1 MDESRFARLP
11 RALSGAFA
19 VGGYAFAILL
29 LVVGFAN
36 GQWPF
41 PGGDVV
47 DYYARSGNALW
58 KGTPVYGG
66 EPGFFYSPPWAVTF
80 ATLSWLGPAAIH
92 AVILVLDVVALW
104 VIAGRHWRRLGW
116 ILWFPL
122 IPFEIAAGQLNLL
135 AAAAIIAAQ
144 RGTTWPLA
152 AMSLAKVWPILALP
166 PRFWRRFLVAAALF
180 ALISLPWLSL
190 WPGWIETL
198 LSRLPHPLGPVV
210 PAPFVLRA
218 GVAVVLVA
226 VQRPWSRALAAVIAS
241 PDLYWGQ
248 LVVLVA
254 PISLL
259 LDTRLEQRLQTTVE
273 KTAVLDPVAKATIG
287 AVN

>member
-1 MDESRFARLP
+1 MHDVRSARAAN
-11 RALSGAFA
+11 ALSATLA
-19 VGGYAFAILL
+19 VGGYAFAITL

-47 DYYARSGNALW
+47 DYYARSGDALRN
-58 KGTPVYGG
+58 GAPVYGG
-66 EPGFFYSPPWAVTF
+66 EPGFFYGPPWAVAF
-80 ATLSWLGPAAIH
+80 AALSWLGPAAIH
-92 AVILVLDVVALW
+92 AVVLALDVAALW
-104 VIAGRHWRRLGW
+104 IIGGRDWRRLGW

-122 IPFEIAAGQLNLL
+122 IPFDLAAGQLNLVI
-135 AAAAIIAAQ
+135 AAAIVLAQ

-166 PRFWRRFLVAAALF
+166 PRYWRGFLVAAAVF
-180 ALISLPWLSL
+180 ALASLPWLSL

-210 PAPFVLRA
+210 PVPFLVRAPI
-218 GVAVVLVA
+218 AVVLVA
-226 VQRPWSRALAAVIAS
+226 LQRPWSRALGAMIAS

-254 PISLL
+254 PLSLL
-259 LDTRLEQRLQTTVE
+259 LPAGFDRASQ
-273 KTAVLDPVAKATIG
+273 ATIG
-287 AVN
+287 TASQGRLATE

>member
-1 MDESRFARLP
+1 MLDERSARAAN
-11 RALSGAFA
+11 ALSATLA
-19 VGGYAFAILL
+19 VGGYAFAITL

-47 DYYARSGNALW
+47 DYYARSGDALRN
-58 KGTPVYGG
+58 GVPVYGG
-66 EPGFFYSPPWAVTF
+66 EPGFFYGPPWAVAF
-80 ATLSWLGPAAIH
+80 ATLSWLGAGAIH
-92 AVILVLDVVALW
+92 AVILALDVVALW
-104 VIAGRHWRRLGW
+104 VIGGGNWRRLGW

-122 IPFEIAAGQLNLL
+122 IPFEIAAGQLNLI
-135 AAAAIIAAQ
+135 AAGAIVAAQ

-152 AMSLAKVWPILALP
+152 AMSLAKIWPILALP
-166 PRFWRRFLVAAALF
+166 PRYWRGFLVALVVLAA
-180 ALISLPWLSL
+180 ISLPWLSL

-210 PAPFVLRA
+210 PVPFVVRA
-218 GVAVVLVA
+218 VVAVGLVA
-226 VQRPWSRALAAVIAS
+226 LRRPWSRALAAVIAS

-259 LDTRLEQRLQTTVE
+259 LGTG
-273 KTAVLDPVAKATIG
+273 LDRAAQATIG
-287 AVN
+287 TANHGRLATE

>member
-1 MDESRFARLP
+1 VT
-11 RALSGAFA
+11 RAQNALLAALA
-19 VGGYAFAILL
+19 VGGYAFAITL

-47 DYYARSGNALW
+47 DYYARSGDALRS
-58 KGTPVYGG
+58 GAPVYGG
-66 EPGFFYSPPWAVTF
+66 DPGFFYGPPWAVAF
-80 ATLSWLGPAAIH
+80 AALSWLGAAAIH
-92 AVILVLDVVALW
+92 AVVLALDVVALW
-104 VIAGRHWRRLGW
+104 IIGGHDWRRLGW
-116 ILWFPL
+116 ILWVPL
-122 IPFEIAAGQLNLL
+122 IPFDLAAGQLNLL
-135 AAAAIIAAQ
+135 VAAAIILAQ

-166 PRFWRRFLVAAALF
+166 PRYWRGFLLAATVF
-180 ALISLPWLSL
+180 ALVSLPWLSL

-210 PAPFVLRA
+210 PVPFLIRAP
-218 GVAVVLVA
+218 VAVVLLVI
-226 VQRPWSRALAAVIAS
+226 QRPWTRALAAVIAS

-254 PISLL
+254 PLSLL
-259 LDTRLEQRLQTTVE
+259 LSSGFDRANQ
-273 KTAVLDPVAKATIG
+273 ATIG
-287 AVN
+287 TASQGRLATE